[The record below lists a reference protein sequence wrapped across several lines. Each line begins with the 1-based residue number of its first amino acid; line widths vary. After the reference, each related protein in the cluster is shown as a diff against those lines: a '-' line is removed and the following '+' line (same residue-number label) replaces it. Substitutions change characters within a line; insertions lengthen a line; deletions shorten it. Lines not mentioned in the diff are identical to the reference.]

1 MSVTT
6 AKRVVE
12 DELQQ
17 LRHETAAAAAVLEG
31 QGLVTGQGGSKPRD
45 NKEDI
50 DEGGVGIYEIESVA
64 SLREKLRTAE
74 RELKKLQSHGSSDTT
89 SHAPGSNNDLASG
102 VLTTDKS
109 LVSSEELSLLQ
120 AELNDT
126 RRLKQER
133 EDAWMGAKKQLLE
146 AQSEVHKLT
155 RANQSLQQQ
164 AATGSENQ
172 ALTR

>member
-1 MSVTT
+1 M
-6 AKRVVE
+6 
-12 DELQQ
+12 
-17 LRHETAAAAAVLEG
+17 LEG
-31 QGLVTGQGGSKPRD
+31 QGLVQGQGLTRPA
-45 NKEDI
+45 NNEHA
-50 DEGGVGIYEIESVA
+50 DEGEVGLYEIETVA

-74 RELKKLQSHGSSDTT
+74 RELKKLRSSSGSSSSSGSVTT
-89 SHAPGSNNDLASG
+89 VHAPGSINDLASG
-102 VLTTDKS
+102 TLTTDKGS
-109 LVSSEELSLLQ
+109 VAQEELSLLQ

-155 RANQSLQQQ
+155 RANQTLQHQ
-164 AATGSENQ
+164 AAAGSENQ